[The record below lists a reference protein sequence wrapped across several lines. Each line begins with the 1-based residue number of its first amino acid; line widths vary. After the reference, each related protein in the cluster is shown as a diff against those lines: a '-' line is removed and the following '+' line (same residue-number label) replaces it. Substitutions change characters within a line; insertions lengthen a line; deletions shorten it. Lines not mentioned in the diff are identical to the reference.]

1 MEVQMKVITTVWLVS
16 MFVLLLVAVL
26 LLGNRILGIGLSDT
40 LVRILGVTAI
50 LAIPIFV
57 FFIIRRAKK

>member
-1 MEVQMKVITTVWLVS
+1 MKVITTVWLVS

-50 LAIPIFV
+50 LAILIFV
-57 FFIIRRAKK
+57 FSTIRRAKK

>member
-57 FFIIRRAKK
+57 FSTIRRAKK